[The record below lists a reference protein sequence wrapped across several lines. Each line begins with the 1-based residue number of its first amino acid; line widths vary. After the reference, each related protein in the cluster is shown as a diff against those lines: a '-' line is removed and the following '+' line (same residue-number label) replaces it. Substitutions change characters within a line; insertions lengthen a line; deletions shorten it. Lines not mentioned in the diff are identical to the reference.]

1 MMSSRRPPTRMPT
14 RPISHPLMT
23 WFAPIVN
30 WNGWPVHDDWI
41 TLPEEWLASTYW
53 TVTVSPG
60 PAAAPLPT
68 MRSALS
74 SCLGGVPEGTVTVGA
89 VFTVPAGERRA
100 RGMAAMAVLFGPGV
114 AVVAVV
120 GVAGGAVVVGA
131 AVVVVAAVG
140 VPDGLLQAASP
151 KADADSTTKSGRI
164 GRRDMEADPFGRRA
178 IPR

>member
-1 MMSSRRPPTRMPT
+1 
-14 RPISHPLMT
+14 
-23 WFAPIVN
+23 
-30 WNGWPVHDDWI
+30 
-41 TLPEEWLASTYW
+41 
-53 TVTVSPG
+53 
-60 PAAAPLPT
+60 
-68 MRSALS
+68 
-74 SCLGGVPEGTVTVGA
+74 
-89 VFTVPAGERRA
+89 
-100 RGMAAMAVLFGPGV
+100 MAAMAVLFGPGV

-120 GVAGGAVVVGA
+120 GVAGGAVVVGAAVVVGGA